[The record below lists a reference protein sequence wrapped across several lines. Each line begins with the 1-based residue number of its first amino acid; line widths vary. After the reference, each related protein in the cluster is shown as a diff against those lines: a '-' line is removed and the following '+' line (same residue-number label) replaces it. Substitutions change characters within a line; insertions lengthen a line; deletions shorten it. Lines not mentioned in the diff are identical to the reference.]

1 MEKSP
6 LENQRAIAYLK
17 SLLLERIA
25 RPERKKEIDALI
37 RERYEK
43 EVAIL
48 VIDLS
53 GFSRSTIKYGIIHFL
68 AMIVEMETLAT
79 PVIERHCG
87 TVIKQEADNL
97 FATFPSP
104 AKAVDAARE
113 ILAVLREFDAKRTI
127 DTEIYS
133 SIGIGFGPTLIIDG
147 EDLFG
152 NEMNLASKLGEDLAE
167 SMEIL
172 VTESAAN
179 ALPANQYSL
188 EPVTFSISGL
198 ELNCFRVKA

>member
-6 LENQRAIAYLK
+6 LENERAIAYLK
-17 SLLLERIA
+17 RLLLERIA
-25 RPERKKEIDALI
+25 RPERKKEIDSLI

-43 EVAIL
+43 EVAIM

-68 AMIVEMETLAT
+68 AMIVEMETLST
-79 PVIERHCG
+79 PVIERHGG

-97 FATFPSP
+97 FATFP
-104 AKAVDAARE
+104 AAAQAVDAALE
-113 ILAVLREFDAKRTI
+113 ILAVLRKFDAERTI

-172 VTESAAN
+172 VTESAAQ
-179 ALPANQYSL
+179 ALPATRYNL

-198 ELNCFRVKA
+198 ELNCCRVKE